1 MTIKLFASEEPIFRF
16 GEGLER
22 DRITTGA
29 RVMLGRKVQADLYYL
44 GDQPRFRS
52 TAERTGYAVLQ
63 LTLIVWRAN
72 PEPLRPAWIM
82 RQAP

>member
-1 MTIKLFASEEPIFRF
+1 MSAKPFASEELIFRF
-16 GEGLER
+16 GEDLDR

-52 TAERTGYAVLQ
+52 TAERTGSAVLQ
-63 LTLIVWRAN
+63 LTLIV
-72 PEPLRPAWIM
+72 
-82 RQAP
+82 